1 MPELREISRI
11 LAVVAA
17 LITPVMAQQDP
28 AQQLPDLG
36 SSSATMISNAEE
48 ERVGASYIRQL
59 RHYLDF
65 VDDPELLYYINQ
77 LGQKLVKASGT
88 QEDFRFYLINDDTLN
103 AFAVPGGYISVHTGL
118 IERASTEA
126 ELASVLSHEI
136 AHVTQ
141 HHIARGLE
149 KSRFQGI
156 AQLAALIAAAAIGSG
171 QAAQA
176 AIMASQAVAVDQQL
190 RFSREFEREADS
202 LGIRTLYNAGY
213 DPNAMPD
220 FFSTMQQWSRIRESG
235 TPEYL
240 RSHPLT
246 VNRIAVSAS
255 RATTYPEVEPLEQK
269 AFEQAQAK
277 ISAFYSEDKKST
289 VKMFAARVNE
299 DSENVKPADRYGYAL
314 ALSRANRYEE
324 ARTQFSRLIQDDP
337 DNWGFQLAYADNDL
351 EDQKYEQGLEVL
363 SQIRSQL
370 SEDRVEE
377 RNIIDIYYMNALVLT
392 ERYDEAIPQL
402 RSAIRRYPNEPMFHI
417 LIARAYGET
426 GELLRAYQARG
437 EFHFLEGNL
446 GFALKQYERALS
458 MATTYYDRESLR
470 ARIEDVKRDMDQMRM
485 LNGSGFASG
494 YN

>member
-1 MPELREISRI
+1 
-11 LAVVAA
+11 
-17 LITPVMAQQDP
+17 MAEEDVLS
-28 AQQLPDLG
+28 QLPDLG
-36 SSSATMISNAEE
+36 SSSGAMISDAEE

-65 VDDPELLYYINQ
+65 VEDPELLYYINQ

-88 QEDFRFYLINDDTLN
+88 AEDFSFYLINDDTLN
-103 AFAVPGGYISVHTGL
+103 AFAIPGGYIAVHTGL
-118 IERASTEA
+118 IERAGSEA

-156 AQLAALIAAAAIGSG
+156 AQLAALIAAAAVGSG

-176 AIMASQAVAVDQQL
+176 AIMASQAVAIDQQL

-213 DPNAMPD
+213 DPQAMPE

-246 VNRIAVSAS
+246 VNRIAESAS
-255 RATTYPEVEPLEQK
+255 RAMTYPEVEPGEQSG
-269 AFEQAQAK
+269 FEQAQAK
-277 ISAFYSEDKKST
+277 IAAVYSKDRKST
-289 VKMFAARVNE
+289 VKMFAARVNDE
-299 DSENVKPADRYGYAL
+299 EEVSAADRYGYAL
-314 ALSRANRYEE
+314 ALSRANRYDE
-324 ARTQFSRLIQDDP
+324 ARDQLTTLIQDDP

-351 EDQKYEQGLEVL
+351 EDQKYDQGLEVL
-363 SQIRSQL
+363 GQIREQL
-370 SEDRVEE
+370 REDQLEE

-392 ERYDEAIPQL
+392 ERYDEAVPLL
-402 RSAIRRYPNEPMFHI
+402 RKAIRKNPSEPMFHI

-426 GELLRAYQARG
+426 GNSLRAYQARG

-458 MATTYYDRESLR
+458 LATTYYDRESLR
-470 ARIEDVKRDMDQMRM
+470 ARIEDVKQDMDQMRM
-485 LNGSGFASG
+485 LNGSRFAQGLSRNTYG
-494 YN
+494 SSAF